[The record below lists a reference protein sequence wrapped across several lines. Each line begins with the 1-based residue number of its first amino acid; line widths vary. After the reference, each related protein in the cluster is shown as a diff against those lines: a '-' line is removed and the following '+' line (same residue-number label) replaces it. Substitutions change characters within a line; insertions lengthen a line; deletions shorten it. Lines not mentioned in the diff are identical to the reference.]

1 MSHGIPITYLAPA
14 KEMDGNSDMR
24 LYARWTD
31 FTASAYGQPV
41 HDAPPLDAEGL
52 SWANQFALST
62 YEVHQEKEPFIW
74 KSCPLLGW
82 FQLMIRKKK
91 IQLTYS

>member
-1 MSHGIPITYLAPA
+1 
-14 KEMDGNSDMR
+14 
-24 LYARWTD
+24 
-31 FTASAYGQPV
+31 
-41 HDAPPLDAEGL
+41 L

-62 YEVHQEKEPFIW
+62 YEVPQETEPFIW